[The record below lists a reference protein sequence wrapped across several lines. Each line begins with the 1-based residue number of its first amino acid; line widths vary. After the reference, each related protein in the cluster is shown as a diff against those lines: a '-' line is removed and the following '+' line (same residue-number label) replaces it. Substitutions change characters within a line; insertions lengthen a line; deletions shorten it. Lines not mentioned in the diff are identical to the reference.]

1 MGDKMNLA
9 KLLNSFSF
17 YIKSIKKTT
26 EGLNILH
33 KKSYFV
39 NHIIF
44 LVIIFFI
51 SSGIFFPCKI
61 FAQDYFAGKFY
72 IDKATLASLATLI
85 NNEDFISIKEP
96 IISFKKSNQKYF
108 DDLCKIIK
116 NNEDEE
122 LPFQKTFDSSYILS
136 TFKIYYEIFQRIDL
150 RKYNFF
156 LNDFASLILSK
167 DQTLISLEKFFK
179 DNAKENFY
187 FFNLPFSIDSY
198 DPVIFHIN
206 RVDLGFNTFL
216 CFETKKITDNLFTLL
231 YTLYSDRLLYTTLLP
246 KTLTLSK
253 ASQKN
258 YFSLTFKPFI
268 YPEVESF
275 LEDVFVIYNIS
286 KNLQNFEN
294 YTGISLFD
302 YIESYTFFYKH
313 TWINELIKSW
323 DSIESSTFF
332 NFPKP
337 YGQKFLDLIS
347 EEKSTGSF
355 YNQPLSKILELN
367 DNVICIVKIADGLK
381 LSSGKLKLIEKKLK
395 NSGFSNVITSFEYER
410 NISEYMN
417 LKKIFIS
424 ISTKDFIDQETFS
437 ITYDKN
443 NRIIIQDI
451 LVPEFTE
458 ISAISYFDRVDCAI
472 ILKNPSKDAILA
484 GLNSLFKMEKNLLVL
499 NRSFFKILFDKIIT
513 FFSPL
518 SL

>member
-1 MGDKMNLA
+1 MNLA
-9 KLLNSFSF
+9 KLLKFFNF
-17 YIKSIKKTT
+17 YIKSMEKTT
-26 EGLNILH
+26 ERLNILH
-33 KKSYFV
+33 KKSYFL
-39 NHIIF
+39 NYIIF

-51 SSGIFFPCKI
+51 LSVILFPCKV

-85 NNEDFISIKEP
+85 NNEDFITIKEP

-116 NNEDEE
+116 NNKDEE
-122 LPFQKTFDSSYILS
+122 LTFQKTFDSSYILS
-136 TFKIYYEIFQRIDL
+136 SFKIYYEIFQSLDL

-156 LNDFASLILSK
+156 LNDFASLLLSK
-167 DQTLISLEKFFK
+167 DQTLTALEKFFK
-179 DNAKENFY
+179 DKAKENFY

-216 CFETKKITDNLFTLL
+216 CFETKKTTDKLFTLL

-258 YFSLTFKPFI
+258 YFSLTFRPFI

-275 LEDVFVIYNIS
+275 LEDTFVIYNIS
-286 KNLQNFEN
+286 KNLESFEK
-294 YTGISLFD
+294 YTGISLSD
-302 YIESYTFFYKH
+302 YIESRTFFYKN

-323 DSIESSTFF
+323 DSMESSSFF

-347 EEKSTGSF
+347 EEKSTGSS

-381 LSSGKLKLIEKKLK
+381 LSANKLSLIEKKLK
-395 NSGFSNVITSFEYER
+395 NSGFSNVVTSFDYER
-410 NISEYMN
+410 NIFEYMN
-417 LKKIFIS
+417 FKKIFIS
-424 ISTKDFIDQETFS
+424 FSTKDFIDQEVFS
-437 ITYDKN
+437 ITHDKN
-443 NRIIIQDI
+443 KGIIIQDT

-472 ILKNPSKDAILA
+472 ILKNPSKDSILT
-484 GLNSLFKMEKNLLVL
+484 GLNNLFKMENNLLVL
-499 NRSFFKILFDKIIT
+499 HRNFFKILFDKIIT
-513 FFSPL
+513 FFAPL